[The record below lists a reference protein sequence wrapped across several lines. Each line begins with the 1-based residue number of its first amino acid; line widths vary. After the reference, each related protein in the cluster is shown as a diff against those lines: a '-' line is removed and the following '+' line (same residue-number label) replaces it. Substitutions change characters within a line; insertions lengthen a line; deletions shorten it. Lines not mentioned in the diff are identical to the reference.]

1 MTTFDRVK
9 KLADKQKISIVELEE
24 RLDFSRN
31 SLYAWKRSNPS
42 TEKLEKVADYF
53 GVSTDYLLGRE
64 TPTTNEP
71 DDDLTAFFRIS
82 TEGMSDDEVDT
93 LKEELE
99 DFMLI
104 RAERLKRKKPKR
116 MIKWIYLPF

>member
-104 RAERLKRKKPKR
+104 RAERLKRKKAK
-116 MIKWIYLPF
+116 KDD